1 MSKNLKDEPERKRQG
16 DVKKGTK
23 KLYQLEEVLQLTP
36 GRFESAISEAPALSK
51 FSDQVGK
58 YMGALLNSY
67 GGIVRWGVTRTGLAK
82 VKVIGTHCDRK
93 MEDEFKV
100 AVDCVA
106 KGFSPRIDPSLYR
119 LDFVEILRKTT
130 NKPFREIRVIEL
142 RVQAG
147 QELLYMD
154 QEQRVRVVNGSTVY
168 GPLIPQEIKRLV
180 LKKYRKELLDSQSLL
195 DVITPLVSRPLPGPI
210 TPLPIRPPMGVSV
223 DTQTSPALCHGNGK
237 NSSTVTPMQS
247 RVNKSKVACL
257 GTPMPTHT
265 TTSKVHSATPMQTH
279 VSKNNACSITPMHAH
294 INNTKMSS
302 PMETPKQN
310 LQSALETSTCTP
322 FVGKE
327 SSNSADI
334 TEACVDSSDP
344 GTAEPKQNLQTV
356 LETSVCTPSV
366 GKRSSSRAGN
376 TGSVNL
382 LESED
387 ATQESMADIKTGKEI
402 LATEDKVTPQA
413 EDKDKAKNT
422 LEDVG
427 TGENTSQG
435 QDVAKDAAKDKEIP
449 LIDLTEDT
457 DVSRRRDSIGTFAH
471 KLLEESLDTKKDPK
485 TESDTKE
492 NENPTGKEAG
502 SASSN
507 NKTSLAERV
516 KTFLQDVKQKIRP
529 NSSKEEE
536 TCPGKGSKVL
546 KAEGNVKVKVGKKED
561 ESERKRKQP
570 QRPPAR
576 NQSQSQ
582 SRPRNNPQ
590 NTKGYTL
597 TYHSQLFN
605 SYNQQNNQETYNQHG
620 YKEEA
625 YNQQAYNQQSCNQ
638 QSYNEQSYNQRTCNQ
653 QGYTRQQQS
662 YSHLLQAA
670 FSRNQTQQPYSQ
682 RQAARY
688 QMSFVAQQFGN
699 DSQGRHSSNMT
710 DVDSQGRHSSNMTD
724 VDSQGRH
731 SSNMADVDWHD
742 FYRLRQQAAIMDA
755 WRGSS
760 Y

>member
-1 MSKNLKDEPERKRQG
+1 MSKNSKDEPERKRQG

-36 GRFESAISEAPALSK
+36 GRFESAISEAPVLSK

-93 MEDEFKV
+93 MEDEYKV

-130 NKPFREIRVIEL
+130 NKPFRDIRVIEL

-195 DVITPLVSRPLPGPI
+195 DVITPLVSRPLPGPV
-210 TPLPIRPPMGVSV
+210 TPLPIRPPSGVSV

-237 NSSTVTPMQS
+237 NSSMVQVTPMQS

-257 GTPMPTHT
+257 GTPMPSHI

-279 VSKNNACSITPMHAH
+279 ASKNNACSITPMHAH
-294 INNTKMSS
+294 FSNTKMSS
-302 PMETPKQN
+302 PIETPKQN
-310 LQSALETSTCTP
+310 LQSALETSICTP

-327 SSNSADI
+327 SSNNADL
-334 TEACVDSSDP
+334 TEACVDSSDS

-356 LETSVCTPSV
+356 LETSAYTPSV

-376 TGSVNL
+376 TGSISL

-387 ATQESMADIKTGKEI
+387 TTQESMADIKTGKEI

-422 LEDVG
+422 LQGEDVG
-427 TGENTSQG
+427 TGETTSQG

-449 LIDLTEDT
+449 LIDLTEDA
-457 DVSRRRDSIGTFAH
+457 DISRRRDSIGTFAH

-492 NENPTGKEAG
+492 NENPTGKETG

-605 SYNQQNNQETYNQHG
+605 SYNQQNNQETFNQHG

-625 YNQQAYNQQSCNQ
+625 YNQQAYDQQPCNQ

-653 QGYTRQQQS
+653 QGYNRQQQS
-662 YSHLLQAA
+662 YNHLLQAA
-670 FSRNQTQQPYSQ
+670 FSRNPTHQPYNQ

-699 DSQGRHSSNMT
+699 S
-710 DVDSQGRHSSNMTD
+710 
-724 VDSQGRH
+724 SQGRH

-742 FYRLRQQAAIMDA
+742 FYRQRQQAAIMDA
-755 WRGSS
+755 WRGS
-760 Y
+760 YN